1 MRRGPSGSDVK
12 GRYMVMTNTDHTEIR
27 EMIASDGA
35 GRALQ
40 ALLDRLRDAGDYE
53 RLFDAL
59 LVRARWELGAPLC
72 SPTGFQ
78 GVPDEKREALEKA
91 YIEAAR
97 TVGQCFLEQ
106 GNLPRAWAFYRTIRE
121 PEPIARAL
129 DAFDPTDLEY
139 DVLNQVIEIA
149 LHEGANRVAGLR
161 LLLASHGTC
170 NTITMTDQVLSTLTP
185 DERRRVAAMLTR
197 DVHETLR
204 ANLAHMVEKQ
214 EGGEVGKLSIAELI
228 AGRDWLFENASYQID
243 VSHLH
248 ATVRFGRA
256 LKADDPELPLAI
268 ELADYGARLD
278 PQFHY
283 PADPPFDDYYGAHQA
298 YLRAIAGIDVDESLR
313 FFENKLEREP
323 DESDKPILAYVLVDL
338 LTLCGRLER
347 AAEVAAQYLANLEEP
362 NGFSFSA
369 LCAEAN
375 RWDLLESV
383 AEAEGD
389 PVRYAAA
396 LIEQTR
402 SLEQGA
408 VG

>member
-1 MRRGPSGSDVK
+1 
-12 GRYMVMTNTDHTEIR
+12 MTKTDLTEIR
-27 EMIASDGA
+27 ETIATGDA

-40 ALLDRLRDAGDYE
+40 TLLDRLREAGDYE
-53 RLFDAL
+53 RFFDAL
-59 LVRARWELGAPLC
+59 LVRARLELGAPLC

-78 GVPDEKREALEKA
+78 GVPDEQREALEKA
-91 YIEAAR
+91 YVDAAR
-97 TVGQCFLEQ
+97 TVGQCFLDQ
-106 GNLPRAWAFYRTIRE
+106 GNLPRAWAYFRTIRE
-121 PEPIARAL
+121 PEPVSRVL
-129 DAFDPTDLEY
+129 ETFDPTGLEY
-139 DVLNQVIEIA
+139 DTLNQVIEIA

-170 NTITMTDQVLSTLTP
+170 NTITMTDQVLSALTP
-185 DERRRVAAMLTR
+185 EERRRAAAMLTR
-197 DVHETLR
+197 DVYEQLR
-204 ANLAHMVEKQ
+204 ANLAHAVEKQ
-214 EGGEVGKLSIAELI
+214 EGSAGGGLSIAELI

-248 ATVRFGRA
+248 ATVRFARA
-256 LKADDPELPLAI
+256 LKAEDPELPLAI

-278 PQFHY
+278 RQFHY
-283 PADPPFDDYYGAHQA
+283 PADPPFDDYYAAHQA
-298 YLRAIAGIDVDESLR
+298 YLRAIAGIDVEQSLR
-313 FFENKLEREP
+313 FFEEKLERET
-323 DESDKPILAYVLVDL
+323 DESDQPILAYVLVDL
-338 LTLCGRLER
+338 LTLCGRMER
-347 AAEVAAQYLANLEEP
+347 AAEIAARYLSNLEEP

-396 LIEQTR
+396 LIEQAR
-402 SLEQGA
+402 SREQDS